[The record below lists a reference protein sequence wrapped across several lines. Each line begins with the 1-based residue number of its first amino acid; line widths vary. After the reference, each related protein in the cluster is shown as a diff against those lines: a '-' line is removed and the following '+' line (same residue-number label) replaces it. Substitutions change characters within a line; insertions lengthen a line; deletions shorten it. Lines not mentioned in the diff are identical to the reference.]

1 MDYFRL
7 TNGNS
12 VRVIDMSDEMWTID
26 MLAEGDYAS
35 IYDDGL
41 RRVPMSDIA
50 YEISALDMAVCMI
63 ESMKQMDWE
72 DGDHIMTA
80 INLLKEKFQDEL
92 VFNVDIFL
100 STMPRRQ
107 IFIINIR
114 DLSPYAVSKVVVW
127 NYVIG

>member
-12 VRVIDMSDEMWTID
+12 VRVTDVSDETWAIDMK
-26 MLAEGDYAS
+26 AEGKYAS
-35 IYDDGL
+35 IYNDGL
-41 RRVPMSDIA
+41 WYVPVSDIA

-92 VFNVDIFL
+92 EFNIVSF
-100 STMPRRQ
+100 
-107 IFIINIR
+107 
-114 DLSPYAVSKVVVW
+114 SKVATRLT
-127 NYVIG
+127 YKS

>member
-12 VRVIDMSDEMWTID
+12 VRVTGVSDETWAIDMK
-26 MLAEGDYAS
+26 AEGNYAT

-41 RRVPMSDIA
+41 WYVPMSDIA

-80 INLLKEKFQDEL
+80 LNLLKEKFQDEL
-92 VFNVDIFL
+92 EFNVVSF
-100 STMPRRQ
+100 
-107 IFIINIR
+107 
-114 DLSPYAVSKVVVW
+114 SKVATRLTFRIDIQELGPFPNYTFVVW
-127 NYVIG
+127 GCCTI